1 MARRGATHEQYLDAA
16 AASRK
21 RERRMCYL
29 HILEISKRE
38 YRYKDVKKHLMRRV
52 DEDFSKGEM
61 EAICAPFEA
70 VYAKWQRVE
79 REMEAMCAPFERI
92 EID

>member
-21 RERRMCYL
+21 EVRRVCYL
-29 HILEISKRE
+29 EILEISKRE

-52 DEDFSKGEM
+52 ERDQDFSKGEM
-61 EAICAPFEA
+61 EAIFAPFEA
-70 VYAKWQRVE
+70 VYAKCQ
-79 REMEAMCAPFERI
+79 PI